1 MHGAITETKL
11 KHKWPMKECQMNA
24 AEDYIKKVEMQLP
37 DKCTV
42 KDLMRVGI
50 YNCATAA
57 VEARV
62 MGDCPVY
69 FQLRKRGRIFYPK
82 AGVIEW
88 LREKINAKYSENVIC
103 SDEKTTPSLPQ

>member
-1 MHGAITETKL
+1 
-11 KHKWPMKECQMNA
+11 MNA
-24 AEDYIKKVEMQLP
+24 AEEYIKKIEMELP
-37 DKCTV
+37 EKCTV

-88 LREKINAKYSENVIC
+88 LREKINAKYSENIVC
-103 SDEKTTPSLPQ
+103 PETKAGADLP